1 MQEMTKTVHGL
12 GKVTYS
18 SFAAWREARLASSE
32 TRPVGFVPTMGALH
46 AGHAA
51 LIHRARSARGMG
63 CEVVVSV
70 YVNPTQFNDPEDFDA
85 YPTTHEEDA
94 VLAFSAGADAVVF
107 PTASELY
114 PSGVPKKAE
123 RVNYGGLTNLWEGAN
138 RPGHFDG
145 VVAVVRSLFSQVQP
159 ECAFFG
165 EKDWQ
170 QLAVIQRLADTEFVG
185 MDIVA
190 VSTQRENNGLAM
202 SSRNARLSESDRK
215 RAGKLHA
222 VMVDVANA
230 EDVLWAMNNAE
241 LTLKSA
247 GFELEY
253 LALVDEVSMCVSL
266 QPKPSDRLIVAAN
279 FCGVRLIDNLS
290 LADTCP

>member
-12 GKVTYS
+12 GNTIYS
-18 SFAAWREARLASSE
+18 SFATWREARLANRE
-32 TRPVGFVPTMGALH
+32 TRPVAFVPTMGALH

-51 LIHRARSARGMG
+51 LIRRARVARESG

-85 YPTTHEEDA
+85 YPTVHEQDA
-94 VLAFSAGADAVVF
+94 ALAFSAGADTVVF
-107 PTASELY
+107 PTALELY
-114 PSGVPKKAE
+114 PSGVPKRAE
-123 RVNYGGLTNLWEGAN
+123 VVNYGGLTNLWEGAN

-145 VVAVVRSLFSQVQP
+145 VVAVVRSLFAQVQP

-170 QLAVIQRLADTEFVG
+170 QLAVIQRLAKTEFVG
-185 MDIVA
+185 LDIVA
-190 VSTQRENNGLAM
+190 VSTERESNGLAR
-202 SSRNARLSESDRK
+202 SSRNARLSELERK

-222 VMVDVANA
+222 VMLDVANA
-230 EDVLWAMNNAE
+230 EDVLQALDNAQ
-241 LTLKSA
+241 LTLKTA